1 MNFLKNLLKSKPS
14 KSGIIFI
21 VEDNPVY
28 AKMLEVFI
36 KSNFPETKEVKIFP
50 VGEVCLMELDRNPD
64 VIIIDYFLDTKY
76 YDAETGLEIIKKIRA
91 RKPEVH
97 IIVLSSQKDIDV
109 VVEVVKTHNCSYI
122 NKDKEAFSRVEE
134 IIKEI

>member
-1 MNFLKNLLKSKPS
+1 MNFLKNLLKSKS

-28 AKMLEVFI
+28 AKMLEVSI
-36 KSNFPETKEVKIFP
+36 KSNFPDTKEIKIFP
-50 VGEVCLMELDRNPD
+50 VGELCLMELHKSPD

-76 YDAETGLEIIKKIRA
+76 YDAETGLEIVKKIRA
-91 RKPEVH
+91 QKPETN
-97 IIVLSSQKDIDV
+97 IIVLSAQKDIEV
-109 VVEVVKTHNCSYI
+109 VVEIAKTHNCTYI
-122 NKDKEAFSRVEE
+122 NKDQQAFSRVEE